1 MTRTRLVAVAA
12 LLVLGLAYL
21 RDPPWLGEVTSG
33 MLRWEEDP
41 PGTRFRWTIGRASF
55 FVSSAATGMT
65 LPLRAVFPGP
75 NGRPVIV
82 RVFVDDRWLADI
94 ELPRPEEWVQTRL
107 PLPRTA
113 TTRRFRRIDLHISRT
128 AVGPFIL
135 GVMTGE
141 IRLD

>member
-82 RVFVDDRWLADI
+82 RVFVTKPGTIGKYTRIRIRGGKPPARADRC
-94 ELPRPEEWVQTRL
+94 LPPSSWT
-107 PLPRTA
+107 PMKCPA
-113 TTRRFRRIDLHISRT
+113 
-128 AVGPFIL
+128 G
-135 GVMTGE
+135 
-141 IRLD
+141 